1 MKTNLSFFLFFA
13 FTIAVFGQQK
23 ITVEE
28 IYSGA
33 FRAKGMD
40 ELQSMKNTNQYT
52 VLNYDKASRSM
63 QIDLFDFATL
73 KKVNTLI
80 DSKNF
85 PVLADGIDS
94 YTFSPDE
101 KFILIANTT
110 NPIFRHSFTA
120 DYYLFDTKKG
130 SQVGGT
136 GEQFDWSILQAYT
149 LDIPYFLAGG
159 LDTDSIAEAKKLP
172 GIFALDFNSK
182 LESSPGLKDL
192 TKVNEIMQ
200 NI

>member
-1 MKTNLSFFLFFA
+1 MMKWKVCGMRDLNNIEAVAACEPDFMGFIWAPKSPRYVGPDFVIPTLSA
-13 FTIAVFGQQK
+13 NTKAVGVFVNETTANILALSKKAGFQVVQLHGEEGQDV
-23 ITVEE
+23 I
-28 IYSGA
+28 
-33 FRAKGMD
+33 D
-40 ELQSMKNTNQYT
+40 ELQAAGLLVIKAISVATEDDMKG
-52 VLNYDKASRSM
+52 LN
-63 QIDLFDFATL
+63 L
-73 KKVNTLI
+73 
-80 DSKNF
+80 
-85 PVLADGIDS
+85 
-94 YTFSPDE
+94 SP
-101 KFILIANTT
+101 
-110 NPIFRHSFTA
+110 

-159 LDTDSIAEAKKLP
+159 LVTDSIAEAKKLP

-192 TKVNEIMQ
+192 TKVKDIMQ